1 MRMKAWKNVLVVA
14 AVAALSVGAFAQG
27 AGPGAKRQGE
37 GPRMQQGQ
45 RGRFVQALEKL
56 DLTDK
61 QKQQIQKARDQWTK
75 AMEDARKEQDRE
87 KRRTMMR
94 EAAKTFREQL
104 DKILTAEQKKKLEAE
119 LRQMRSNRPG
129 GPGGPG
135 LGPRQGGGNAKEGAG
150 KAGGK
155 QKQK

>member
-1 MRMKAWKNVLVVA
+1 MKAWRILVVA
-14 AVAALSVGAFAQG
+14 VVAALSVVAHAQG

-45 RGRFVQALEKL
+45 RGRFMQAIEKL
-56 DLTDK
+56 DLNDR
-61 QKQQIQKARDQWTK
+61 QKQQVKKAGEAWTK
-75 AMEDARKEQDRE
+75 GMEEARKEQDRE
-87 KRRTMMR
+87 KRRTKMR
-94 EAAKTFREQL
+94 EVSKAFREQL
-104 DKILTAEQKKKLEAE
+104 DKILTSEQKKKLEEE

-129 GPGGPG
+129 GPAGPG
-135 LGPRQGGGNAKEGAG
+135 QGARQGAGNAKEGAG